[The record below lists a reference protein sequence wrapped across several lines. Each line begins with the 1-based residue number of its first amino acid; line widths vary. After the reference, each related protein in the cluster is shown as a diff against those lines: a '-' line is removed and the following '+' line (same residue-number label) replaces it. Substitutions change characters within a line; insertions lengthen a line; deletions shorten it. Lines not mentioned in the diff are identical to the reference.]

1 TDLAAGGDVD
11 GARRRAWADAE
22 RQARA
27 AGEVAHEPV
36 RFVGADVPRPGR
48 EAAAVG
54 LLLAD
59 GRRVGGS
66 DVEVQS
72 GRAVAEAD
80 LAAGG
85 DEDRVRRR
93 ARGDRARHLRAGDVL
108 YGAIARD
115 AARVVGGQLP
125 VVVRAA
131 RCRAGVVELDAGV
144 VLLEADRVEAERL
157 VVHAVEADAET
168 ALDDLVVRGD
178 DVVRRRVELPGSAGG
193 GVGRHHLRRLA
204 GRGGLGAAD
213 DEGAVADRER
223 ACLNDRF
230 ADSRFRLDLG
240 DGVVIVLR
248 TRGDEALL
256 H

>member
-1 TDLAAGGDVD
+1 
-11 GARRRAWADAE
+11 
-22 RQARA
+22 
-27 AGEVAHEPV
+27 
-36 RFVGADVPRPGR
+36 
-48 EAAAVG
+48 VG

-93 ARGDRARHLRAGDVL
+93 ARGDRERHLRAGDVL
-108 YGAIARD
+108 DGELVRA

-131 RCRAGVVELDAGV
+131 RRRAGVVELDAGV

-157 VVHAVEADAET
+157 VVHAVESTEET
-168 ALDDLVVRGD
+168 AT
-178 DVVRRRVELPGSAGG
+178 A
-193 GVGRHHLRRLA
+193 
-204 GRGGLGAAD
+204 
-213 DEGAVADRER
+213 
-223 ACLNDRF
+223 N
-230 ADSRFRLDLG
+230 
-240 DGVVIVLR
+240 VI
-248 TRGDEALL
+248 
-256 H
+256 